1 MQPGQVYLVCMPLRV
16 AVILLALVVVP
27 ASADA
32 VTIRDIIALSKAG
45 LPDEILSAVI
55 DADRTIFTLD
65 AEQILELRRAGVSD
79 AVLLK
84 MVRSRR
90 EFDAPPASTQAS
102 SEAAPQEIAPHV
114 VIIGGDSKKD
124 DSRAAE
130 STETGRGFGA
140 FDGPYYYVPFPLWG
154 TAAPRHPRTPAAPFV
169 SPDAR
174 GFGRFMNDGWIGR
187 R

>member
-1 MQPGQVYLVCMPLRV
+1 MPLR
-16 AVILLALVVVP
+16 AALILLTLVVLP

-45 LPDEILSAVI
+45 LSDEILSAVI

-90 EFDAPPASTQAS
+90 DFDQQPAPT
-102 SEAAPQEIAPHV
+102 EAASESTPQEVAPQV

-124 DSRAAE
+124 TADVADAGNRQH
-130 STETGRGFGA
+130 GFGA
-140 FDGPYYYVPFPLWG
+140 FDGRYYYVPFPLWG
-154 TAAPRHPRTPAAPFV
+154 TAAPHPPRGPAAPFLA
-169 SPDAR
+169 PEQR